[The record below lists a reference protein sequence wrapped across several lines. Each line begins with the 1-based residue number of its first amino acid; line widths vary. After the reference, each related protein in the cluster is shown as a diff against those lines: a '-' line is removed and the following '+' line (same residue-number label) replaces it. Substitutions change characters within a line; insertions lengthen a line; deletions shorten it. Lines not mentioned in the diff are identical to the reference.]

1 MRSLDADL
9 GSMKTECPKC
19 GRKSAWLE
27 KDRQDLTLRC
37 DCGFLKVVK
46 TTLESIEIMHVDVEA
61 EAKLPRKDSN
71 LWNTVK
77 VLQML
82 EEASSARI
90 TRRLVDLGLEF
101 SVSDVSSYLTI
112 LRSKGLV
119 VTTESRRGLVGGSTW
134 KLSDTC
140 VRLLGVE

>member
-1 MRSLDADL
+1 
-9 GSMKTECPKC
+9 MKTECPKC
-19 GRKSAWLE
+19 GRKAAWME
-27 KDRQDLTLRC
+27 RDIRDVTLRC
-37 DCGFLKVVK
+37 DCGYLKVIS
-46 TTLESIEIMHVDVEA
+46 TTLKSVEITHVDSEA
-61 EAKLPRKDSN
+61 EVKLPRRDSN

-77 VLQML
+77 VLQVL

-101 SVSDVSSYLTI
+101 TVSDVSSYLTI

-119 VTTESRRGLVGGSTW
+119 VTTESRRGLSGGSKW

-140 VRLLGVE
+140 IRLLGVERWPSQSE